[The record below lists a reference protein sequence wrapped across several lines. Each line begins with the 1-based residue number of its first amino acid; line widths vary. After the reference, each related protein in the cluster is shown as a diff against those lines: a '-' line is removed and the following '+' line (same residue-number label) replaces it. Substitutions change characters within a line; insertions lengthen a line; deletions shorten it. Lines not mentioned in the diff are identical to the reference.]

1 MCPWFRQ
8 AAVNALVQATGP
20 GSACIAK
27 PGTKLREAREASAK
41 GGSAAASPAR
51 PPRAAGDISTPTF
64 RGDFSLSPFFFVE
77 LLRIFFRSA
86 NVDMTF
92 RNIATF
98 YYYLTTNIVESK
110 VHAHCI
116 HRSL

>member
-41 GGSAAASPAR
+41 GGSAAWISKGRDLELVKLAFFPKFCKSL
-51 PPRAAGDISTPTF
+51 AGSFSAVSKRNFATKYAFDSIFHALQDLHTSAPLRSQNF
-64 RGDFSLSPFFFVE
+64 RKKSV
-77 LLRIFFRSA
+77 
-86 NVDMTF
+86 
-92 RNIATF
+92 
-98 YYYLTTNIVESK
+98 
-110 VHAHCI
+110 
-116 HRSL
+116 